1 MEIFYQVGLALAIGL
16 LVGLERG
23 WQQRR
28 AAEGNRI
35 AGIRTFG
42 LIGLLGGLW
51 AVIAKSIDPILMGFG
66 LLALAGLLI
75 IAHIEDVREDHD
87 VGITTIVSAL
97 LTFVLGTLPP
107 LGFERIAVSA
117 GVLVTI
123 MLSLKP
129 KLHQWVRKLEWNEL
143 TAILKLLLISV
154 VLLPVLPNQGY
165 GPWNVLNP
173 YHIWW
178 MVVLIA
184 GISFVGYFAMKL
196 IGTRK
201 GLMLTGLFGG
211 LASSTAL
218 TLDFAHFAKKETLSS
233 ILVAGVMLASA
244 SMFPRVLVEVSFI
257 NANLLA
263 SLALPMVVMTLA
275 ALSMSLWFWFR
286 RESFQSDHSVPISN
300 PFEIGTALKFA
311 LVLVIV
317 MVLAE
322 AAQVWMGEHG
332 IYLLALISGLA
343 DVDAIT
349 LSLARMAHTEL
360 TSDVA
365 VTGIVIGAMT
375 NTMVKGFLFTFIA
388 GTRAGLKLIIAMLVT
403 IACGGL
409 SLLYI

>member
-1 MEIFYQVGLALAIGL
+1 MAIGL

-51 AVIAKSIDPILMGFG
+51 AVISKSIDPILMGFG

-75 IAHIEDVREDHD
+75 IAHIQDVREDHD
-87 VGITTIVSAL
+87 VGITTVVAAL

-107 LGFERIAVSA
+107 LGYERIAVSA
-117 GVLVTI
+117 GVMVTI

-218 TLDFAHFAKKETLSS
+218 TLDFANFAKKETLSS

-257 NANLLA
+257 NADLLA
-263 SLALPMVVMTLA
+263 TLTLPMVVMTVA
-275 ALSMSLWFWFR
+275 ALAMTLWFWYR
-286 RESFQSDHSVPISN
+286 RESFQSDHSVPINN

-322 AAQVWMGEHG
+322 AAQIWMGEQG
-332 IYLLALISGLA
+332 IYLLALVSGLA

-360 TSDVA
+360 TTDVA

-388 GTRAGLKLIIAMLVT
+388 GTRAGLKLIIAMLIT